1 MATLEYEGGLVAP
14 EAAALPAEPPAATL
28 DPPAPE
34 EPSERDAASDAH
46 AAEENGGGLRA
57 AGNARGQRY
66 GLSLQFE
73 ARPGDPELGRLIEN
87 TVWINTDHAAW
98 QRAEATRSTGYHIA
112 VAVALAL
119 APLATGGG
127 GVQQF
132 LTAFLAQWGE
142 SVRGEKKGK
151 AAGRRGR

>member
-1 MATLEYEGGLVAP
+1 M
-14 EAAALPAEPPAATL
+14 
-28 DPPAPE
+28 
-34 EPSERDAASDAH
+34 
-46 AAEENGGGLRA
+46 RA
-57 AGNARGQRY
+57 AGAARGQRY

-73 ARPGDPELGRLIEN
+73 ARPGDPELARLIEN
-87 TVWINTDHAAW
+87 TVWINTEHAAY

-119 APLATGGG
+119 APLATGGA

-142 SVRGEKKGK
+142 AVRAK
-151 AAGRRGR
+151 AGQKPRGR